1 MNRLA
6 LAFIILFFSISHAA
20 EPVPWPVKPAKS
32 FLKTVDYYIE
42 ITTPEEFALMVQSA
56 TDSSMAGKY
65 FILMT
70 DIVINEGD
78 ASTWGVT
85 PPKYKWLP
93 VGDSVNP
100 ARINFNGNNHII
112 SGLYM
117 NSEDDF
123 QGLFGFLDGEIN
135 NLYIVNSFIKGERFV
150 GAAAGA
156 TTGRVR
162 DIFVDA
168 IVEGSRYVGGVV
180 GFPGYTYGR
189 SSVGNCIF
197 KGSVKGTVDV
207 GGIFGRGEVSYEHG
221 GGASRCDNYGS
232 VHGEENV
239 GGILGA
245 YSVDVPKSESYLRY
259 NRNYGTI
266 SGKSYVGGIAGSFNI
281 GRDNTDSKLIY
292 NMGFL
297 RNMGDV
303 IGRSNVGGLMGSYT
317 GGNRSNQYTVESSYN
332 AGRVSGAW
340 STVGLYKVTD
350 DQDSC
355 IRCFNFAEIYEDGIL
370 IEDRMKPSEI
380 HKYADSLGPDF
391 VPDSGIVMIN
401 GGYPILV
408 EELEAFE
415 ARAGS
420 RDEGNRVHEIT
431 TAAPM
436 PQREFSFDFTVAS
449 ANRNI
454 VLQGEMLDK
463 SVAVFDVRGS
473 RVWSGQAQAKTLSI
487 PIAEPGIYIV
497 RCGPRTVKTLVR

>member
-20 EPVPWPVKPAKS
+20 ESVPWPVKPAKS
-32 FLKTVDYYIE
+32 FFKTVDYYIE
-42 ITTPEEFALMVQSA
+42 ITTPEEFALMVESA

-245 YSVDVPKSESYLRY
+245 YSIDVPKSGSYLKY

-266 SGKSYVGGIAGSFNI
+266 SGKSYVGGIAGSFGI
-281 GRDNTDSKLIY
+281 SRDDDSKLTY
-292 NMGFL
+292 NIGFL
-297 RNMGDV
+297 RNMGEV
-303 IGRSNVGGLMGSYT
+303 IGRSYVGGLMGGYA
-317 GGNRSNQYTVESSYN
+317 GGNRFNQYTVESSYN
-332 AGRVSGAW
+332 AGRVSGKW
-340 STVGLYKVTD
+340 STVGLYRVTD

-415 ARAGS
+415 S
-420 RDEGNRVHEIT
+420 RMDNREDGNRANKIVT
-431 TAAPM
+431 SAVPK
-436 PQREFSFDFTVAS
+436 PQREISSDFTVAS

-454 VLQGEMLDK
+454 VLQGELLDK
-463 SVAVFDVRGS
+463 GVAVFDVRGS

-497 RCGPRTVKTLVR
+497 RCGARTVKTLVR